1 MKLRE
6 NLAFGMFATSIVSW
20 VITVAIIPVGGMHE
34 SNPHSEDY
42 KNAFVI
48 AGLATLFSIANLL
61 YNNYK
66 SKKCLK

>member
-20 VITVAIIPVGGMHE
+20 VITVAIIPVGGMCE

-48 AGLATLFSIANLL
+48 TSLATLLSIANLF
-61 YNNYK
+61 YNTYK
-66 SKKCLK
+66 SNKS